1 MNKKIFSLIVLT
13 AMCIGAQAQIQN
25 LHQGEQAIVYYMPKT
40 EIAIH
45 VTYIEETYTAGPFA
59 AYAEKLL
66 GLQDV
71 REEDEVTR
79 RFDHV
84 ETGTRTT
91 ADLDRAYKVVAEKGI
106 DLQLLAIN
114 DKGILEGYN
123 ISPSPALPKG
133 KEHVKTKPAPAPHRF
148 AMPLTEDGLSA
159 ESEEDRAMAAME
171 QILHL
176 RESRL
181 SLLCG
186 KIMPA
191 DGLGIEAM
199 LSEIE
204 KQEQALVALFAGH
217 RSFRTVTETLYYTP
231 TETTEAE
238 VGEFILTIETMPE
251 IANPAVADKNN
262 KKAPQPSPICYNLP
276 GRAHYTLRLGDRIV
290 AERTIEVAQLG
301 VAIPLTRDLFTPGRN
316 THIYFS
322 TKTGN
327 VKAIQ

>member
-1 MNKKIFSLIVLT
+1 M
-13 AMCIGAQAQIQN
+13 GAQAQIQT

-40 EIAIH
+40 EIAFN

-91 ADLDRAYKVVAEKGI
+91 ADLDRAYKVLAEKGI

-123 ISPSPALPKG
+123 IRETTTKTTTKTPK
-133 KEHVKTKPAPAPHRF
+133 HDKPAPAPYRF

-171 QILHL
+171 QILTL
-176 RESRL
+176 RENRL
-181 SLLCG
+181 SILSG
-186 KIMPA
+186 KTLPA
-191 DGLGIEAM
+191 DGLGIEAL

-217 RSFRTVTETLYYTP
+217 RSFRTVTETLHYTP
-231 TETTEAE
+231 TETTETE
-238 VGEFILTIETMPE
+238 VGEFILTIETIPE
-251 IANPAVADKNN
+251 IANPAVADKKD
-262 KKAPQPSPICYNLP
+262 KKAPQPSPIYYNLP
-276 GRAHYTLRLGDRIV
+276 GRAHYILRLGDRIV

-301 VAIPLTRDLFTPGRN
+301 VAIPLTRDLFTPGNN